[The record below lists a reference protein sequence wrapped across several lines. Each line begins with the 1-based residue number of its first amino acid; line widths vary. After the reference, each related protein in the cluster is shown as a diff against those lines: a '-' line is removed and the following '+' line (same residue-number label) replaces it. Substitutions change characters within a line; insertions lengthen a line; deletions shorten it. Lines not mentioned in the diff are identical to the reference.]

1 MEAASVGGL
10 VLSAS
15 CPTERRPNGPTT
27 RSRPQSIADVLTSA
41 ITTVANIAF
50 LHHGYIRGGGSG
62 SATAHANRAQA
73 LAVVFAAAHES
84 GHGPIRN
91 LAAMPRYV
99 WSQGQPG
106 LSADVAERSD
116 SDPKRTRHP
125 RWPMSVRRSGLSA
138 DSVRWSGND
147 RFRQASPQFSAP
159 QLDHCTPLGAR
170 TKNAR
175 P

>member
-15 CPTERRPNGPTT
+15 RPTERRPNGPTT

-62 SATAHANRAQA
+62 SATAHGNRAQA

-84 GHGPIRN
+84 GHSQNATSANVRC
-91 LAAMPRYV
+91 YV
-99 WSQGQPG
+99 G
-106 LSADVAERSD
+106 
-116 SDPKRTRHP
+116 
-125 RWPMSVRRSGLSA
+125 
-138 DSVRWSGND
+138 
-147 RFRQASPQFSAP
+147 FR
-159 QLDHCTPLGAR
+159 G
-170 TKNAR
+170 
-175 P
+175 

>member
-15 CPTERRPNGPTT
+15 RPTERRPNGPTT

-84 GHGPIRN
+84 GHGPTRN
-91 LAAMPRYV
+91 GGACDGRPVSGENRKTFALAEHY
-99 WSQGQPG
+99 
-106 LSADVAERSD
+106 RS
-116 SDPKRTRHP
+116 
-125 RWPMSVRRSGLSA
+125 
-138 DSVRWSGND
+138 
-147 RFRQASPQFSAP
+147 
-159 QLDHCTPLGAR
+159 
-170 TKNAR
+170 
-175 P
+175 